1 MLLQELQPR
10 SSTQLRDLSLGK
22 AFTHLMWGVISN
34 QFRKNSIEGGV
45 ATVFVFV
52 CSFILFFFLGGG
64 WGVHSILGRRGG
76 SLFWGGPKGC
86 LFLGRGGSPLFN
98 FLGGRLSH

>member
-64 WGVHSILGRRGG
+64 WVGCFVLF
-76 SLFWGGPKGC
+76 SLC
-86 LFLGRGGSPLFN
+86 LNRAYF
-98 FLGGRLSH
+98 RLS

>member
-52 CSFILFFFLGGG
+52 CSFILFFFGGGGG
-64 WGVHSILGRRGG
+64 WVV
-76 SLFWGGPKGC
+76 LFYFPC
-86 LFLGRGGSPLFN
+86 V
-98 FLGGRLSH
+98 